1 MKLVGRVK
9 GQAIEF
15 DCPLGLS
22 EGQTVEIEIRTVDGT
37 AIENERDASLRDS
50 PAYRTFR
57 PIPAGGRV
65 VTNEMVNEIREEL
78 GI

>member
-1 MKLVGRVK
+1 MKLVGKVK

-15 DCPLGLS
+15 DSPLGLP
-22 EGQTVEIEIRTVDGT
+22 EGQIVEIEIRTVDGT
-37 AIENERDASLRDS
+37 ALEREGDASLQDS

-65 VTNEMVNEIREEL
+65 VTNELVNEIREEL